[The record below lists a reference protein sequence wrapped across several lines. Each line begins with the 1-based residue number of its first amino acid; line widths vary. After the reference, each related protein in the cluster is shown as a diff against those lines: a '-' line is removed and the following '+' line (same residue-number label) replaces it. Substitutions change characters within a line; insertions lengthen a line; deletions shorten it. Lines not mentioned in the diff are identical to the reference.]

1 MTDIIVIGIVLLLI
15 AGVSFY
21 LWKRKKSGKSGC
33 GCGSSSS
40 CGGCS
45 GNCGNH

>member
-1 MTDIIVIGIVLLLI
+1 MTDIIVIGIVILLI

-21 LWKRKKSGKSGC
+21 LWKRKKSGKGGC
-33 GCGSSSS
+33 GCGSSCS
-40 CGGCS
+40 GCS

>member
-1 MTDIIVIGIVLLLI
+1 MTDIIVIGIVIILI

-33 GCGSSSS
+33 GCSGSCS
-40 CGGCS
+40 GCS

>member
-1 MTDIIVIGIVLLLI
+1 MTDIIVIGIVVLLI

-33 GCGSSSS
+33 CGSSCS
-40 CGGCS
+40 GCS
-45 GNCGNH
+45 GSCGHH

>member
-1 MTDIIVIGIVLLLI
+1 MTDIIVIGVVIVLI

-21 LWKRKKSGKSGC
+21 LWKRKKSGQSGC
-33 GCGSSSS
+33 GCSSS
-40 CGGCS
+40 CSGCS

>member
-1 MTDIIVIGIVLLLI
+1 MTDIIVIGVVILLI

-21 LWKRKKSGKSGC
+21 LWKRKKEGKSGC

-40 CGGCS
+40 CSGCS
-45 GNCGNH
+45 GNCGYH